1 MKSWKILH
9 SHTVFQHAWY
19 TLRQDTVQLPD
30 GSIVDDY
37 FVSVRRNI
45 VLIFAITADQQ
56 VLMYGNISMAYR
68 KCYLSFREVL

>member
-9 SHTVFQHAWY
+9 SDTVFQHEWY

-37 FVSVRRNI
+37 FVYEYV
-45 VLIFAITADQQ
+45 
-56 VLMYGNISMAYR
+56 
-68 KCYLSFREVL
+68 